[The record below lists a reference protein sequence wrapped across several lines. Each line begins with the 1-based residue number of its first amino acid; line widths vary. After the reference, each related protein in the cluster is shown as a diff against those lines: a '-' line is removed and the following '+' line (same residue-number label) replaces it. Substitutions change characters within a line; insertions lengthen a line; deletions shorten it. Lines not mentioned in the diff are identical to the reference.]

1 MLRLIEMA
9 LAAFA
14 FIILTGTNAYYFLL
28 GVPAGLTAEESL
40 AYAGSIQN
48 VFLAAYVIVVL
59 LSVANWQRMIL
70 GVAAIWPVALLV
82 AIAWLSNFW
91 TVTPELTF
99 QRCIALTVTTLMGVY
114 LFACFELEEFLRF
127 LVAVIAVLIIGCL
140 IWVVLIP
147 DYGLH
152 TDETHAGLW
161 RGIFFHKNTTGRV
174 MIFSLA
180 VISAAWIGSGIN
192 RGLLAILGGLAVLI
206 ALGTT
211 SQTALLGL
219 LVLVG
224 GVAVVRMVRGQALKS
239 ALITLVVLTIAW
251 HGALVVFATYEVV
264 LEALGRDPSLTG
276 RTDIWAY
283 AFQAGLDRPLTG
295 YGYDA
300 FWNGDYSPG
309 ANYSAN
315 WNTPHSH
322 NAWLEIFIGLG
333 LPAALLMMGIMVVTT
348 FRAVVLARYYP
359 STTPGILIML
369 SCFSIMTVSMSE
381 PVFLERHSFEW
392 MLVVAIVGCARAL
405 TSRLGPE
412 GLEAKDDN
420 PDVLGGL
427 PQQQAGQRRL
437 RPTTPVQPVPSRV
450 YR

>member
-1 MLRLIEMA
+1 MLRLIELA

-14 FIILTGTNAYYFLL
+14 LIILTGTNAYYFLL

-40 AYAGSIQN
+40 AYAGNIQN
-48 VFLAAYVIVVL
+48 VFLAAYIIVVL
-59 LSVANWQRMIL
+59 LAVANWQRMIL
-70 GVAAIWPVALLV
+70 GLAAIWPIVLLL
-82 AIAWLSNFW
+82 AIAWLSTFW
-91 TVTPELTF
+91 TVAPEITF

-114 LFACFELEEFLRF
+114 LFACFELEAFLRF
-127 LVAVIAVLIIGCL
+127 LTAVISVLVIGCL
-140 IWVVLIP
+140 VWIFLVP

-152 TDETHAGLW
+152 NDPTHAGLW

-180 VISAAWIGSGIN
+180 VICAAWVGTDIN
-192 RGLLAILGGLAVLI
+192 RGFLLLIGGLAVLV

-224 GVAVVRMVRGQALKS
+224 GLGMVRMVRGQALKS
-239 ALITLVVLTIAW
+239 ALITLVVLAIVW
-251 HGALVVFATYEVV
+251 HGALIMVASYEVV
-264 LEALGRDPSLTG
+264 LEALGRDASLTG

-333 LPAALLMMGIMVVTT
+333 MPAALLMMGIMVVTT
-348 FRAVVLARYYP
+348 FRAVILARYYP

-369 SCFSIMTVSMSE
+369 TSFSIMTVSMSE

-392 MLVVAIVGCARAL
+392 ILVVAIVGCARAL
-405 TSRLGPE
+405 TSNLGRERSAAEGDPE
-412 GLEAKDDN
+412 GFGGIPEA
-420 PDVLGGL
+420 GT
-427 PQQQAGQRRL
+427 RRL
-437 RPTTPVQPVPSRV
+437 RPTTPVAVQPVPSRMS
-450 YR
+450 R

>member
-1 MLRLIEMA
+1 MLRLIELG

-28 GVPAGLTAEESL
+28 GVPAGLTAQESL
-40 AYAGSIQN
+40 AYAGNIQN
-48 VFLAAYVIVVL
+48 VFLLAYVIVVL
-59 LSVANWQRMIL
+59 LAIANWQRMIL
-70 GVAAIWPVALLV
+70 GLAAVWPIAVLI

-91 TVTPELTF
+91 TVTPDLTF

-114 LFACFELEEFLRF
+114 LFACLEFETFLRF
-127 LVAVIAVLIIGCL
+127 MTGVISVLVIGCL
-140 IWVVLIP
+140 VWVFLVP

-152 TDETHAGLW
+152 SDETHAGLW

-180 VISAAWIGSGIN
+180 VLSAAWIGSGIN
-192 RGLLAILGGLAVLI
+192 RGYLLFIGALAVLV

-219 LVLVG
+219 MVLVG
-224 GVAVVRMVRGQALKS
+224 GVGVVRMVRGQALKS
-239 ALITLVVLTIAW
+239 ALITLVVLALAW
-251 HGALVVFATYEVV
+251 HGALVLFTTYEVV

-276 RTDIWAY
+276 RTDIWVY
-283 AFQAGLDRPLTG
+283 AFRAGLDQPLTG

-309 ANYSAN
+309 ANYSAT

-333 LPAALLMMGIMVVTT
+333 LPAALLMVGIMIVTT
-348 FRAVVLARYYP
+348 FRATILARYHP
-359 STTPGILIML
+359 STAPGILIML
-369 SCFSIMTVSMSE
+369 TSFAIMTVSMSE

-392 MLVVAIVGCARAL
+392 ILVVAIVGCARAL
-405 TSRLGPE
+405 TSSLGREQLTAEDDPERLP
-412 GLEAKDDN
+412 
-420 PDVLGGL
+420 P
-427 PQQQAGQRRL
+427 AGERRL
-437 RPTTPVQPVPSRV
+437 RPTTAGPIRSPQPSRA